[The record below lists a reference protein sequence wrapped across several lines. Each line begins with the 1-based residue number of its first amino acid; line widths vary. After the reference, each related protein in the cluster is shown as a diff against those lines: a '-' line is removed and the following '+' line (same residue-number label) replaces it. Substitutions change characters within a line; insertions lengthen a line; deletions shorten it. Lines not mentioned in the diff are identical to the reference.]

1 MTDKT
6 KNTHVEC
13 NVLSSIIRMPRFIQ
27 LKLGAEVGAIK
38 GRARRLIASLYSVMS
53 YYQQWMDREMKVP
66 GLLNYKDN

>member
-1 MTDKT
+1 
-6 KNTHVEC
+6 
-13 NVLSSIIRMPRFIQ
+13 MPRFIQ

-53 YYQQWMDREMKVP
+53 YCQQWMDREMKVP